1 MNRATSA
8 LVYGLPTVMSAATPY
23 VLGQVAKFIAPIAG
37 YEIANRAS
45 KKMGYSGVED
55 GVVQNVFGNSLS
67 DNTKRDVATALAF
80 MPFSISNS
88 APKVSK
94 AL

>member
-37 YEIANRAS
+37 YEIANKAS

-55 GVVQNVFGNSLS
+55 GAVQNVFGNSIS
-67 DNTKRDVATALAF
+67 DNAKRDIATALAF
-80 MPFSISNS
+80 MPFSISKS